1 MPALDSN
8 PYRGRRVVVLGLG
21 RSGEAAARLLAH
33 CGAQVIA
40 LESAEAPDFA
50 VRASGLNELGI
61 ETRFGAAAHEF
72 GASCDLAVISPGI
85 DPTAALARNV
95 LARGIRTIAEIELA
109 HSLDRTPVVAI
120 TGTNGKTTTTE
131 LVAAMLQTGGLRSIA
146 GGNIGKPY
154 SEIVLEGNKF
164 DVLTLEVSSFQL
176 ERIETFR
183 PRVAVWLNLTPD
195 HLDRYRD
202 LDEYRAAKLQ
212 IFAHQSEDDFAI
224 VNATDVLPR
233 LRAKRTTF
241 SAYESNGDFS
251 LDGRSIRFQGQ
262 PVLDLESTRLRGPH
276 NAENAMAALGVARA
290 LGRTFASVVTAL
302 RDYQPA
308 PHRCEL
314 VAQRGGIDFVNDSK
328 ATNLDALEKAL
339 RSEARPVILIAGGK
353 DKGFAF
359 GSLAHL
365 VATKVR
371 RAVLIGEM
379 AERIESDWRAFVPC
393 ELAGYSLERA
403 FQLARA
409 AARPG
414 DVVLFSPGTS
424 SFDMFKNYA
433 DRGDQF
439 RILAQLAS

>member
-1 MPALDSN
+1 MSNPETN
-8 PYRGRRVVVLGLG
+8 PYRDQRVAVLGLG
-21 RSGEAAARLLAH
+21 RSGEAAARLLANR
-33 CGAQVIA
+33 GARVTV
-40 LESAEAPDFA
+40 LESGAATAFAEKAA
-50 VRASGLNELGI
+50 ALNTLGI
-61 ETRFGAAAHEF
+61 ETIFGEPTGTHDAAF
-72 GASCDLAVISPGI
+72 DLAVMSPGI
-85 DPTAALARNV
+85 DPATPLAQNI

-109 HSLDRTPVVAI
+109 HTLSRTPVVAI

-131 LVAAMLQTGGLRSIA
+131 LVAAMLLAAGTRTVA

-154 SEIVLEGNKF
+154 SEIVLEEKSH

-202 LDEYRAAKLQ
+202 LEEYRAAKLRVFDFQ
-212 IFAHQSEDDFAI
+212 ERDDDAI
-224 VNATDVLPR
+224 VNAVERLPS

-241 SAYESNGDFS
+241 NAYAPGADFA
-251 LDGRSIRFQGQ
+251 LDGRLIRFHGELA
-262 PVLDLESTRLRGPH
+262 LDLDATRLRGLH

-290 LGRTFASVVTAL
+290 LGLSFASVIEAL
-302 RDYQPA
+302 RAYQPA

-339 RSEARPVILIAGGK
+339 RSEERPVVLIAGGK
-353 DKGFAF
+353 DKGFTF
-359 GSLAHL
+359 GPLAHL

-379 AERIESDWRAFVPC
+379 AGRIESDWRAFVPC
-393 ELAGYSLERA
+393 EQAGYSLERA
-403 FQLARA
+403 VQLASE

-433 DRGDQF
+433 ERGDQF
-439 RILAQLAS
+439 RALAQSLS

>member
-1 MPALDSN
+1 MPVPDTN
-8 PYRGRRVVVLGLG
+8 PYRGQRVAVLGLG
-21 RSGEAAARLLAH
+21 RSGVAAARLLAR
-33 CGAQVIA
+33 CGAHVTT
-40 LESAEAPDFA
+40 LESADAADFA
-50 VRASGLNELGI
+50 TQSAALRELGV
-61 ETRFGAAAHEF
+61 ETLFGLAANAY
-72 GASCDLAVISPGI
+72 GAPCDLAVISPGI
-85 DPTAALARNV
+85 DPTSALARNI
-95 LARGIRTIAEIELA
+95 LARGTRTIAEIELA
-109 HSLDRTPVVAI
+109 WSLDPTPVVAI

-131 LVAAMLQTGGLRSIA
+131 LVAAMLQTGGKRTIA

-154 SEIVLEGNKF
+154 SEVVLEGQRL
-164 DVLTLEVSSFQL
+164 DMLTLEVSSFQL

-183 PRVAVWLNLTPD
+183 PQVAVWLNLTPD

-202 LDEYRAAKLQ
+202 LDEYRAAKLR
-212 IFAHQSEDDFAI
+212 IFDYQNADDFAI
-224 VNATDVLPR
+224 VNAADSLPG
-233 LRAKRTTF
+233 LRAKRVTF
-241 SAYESNGDFS
+241 SAYEPKGDFS
-251 LDGRSIRFQGQ
+251 LTARTIRFQGE
-262 PVLDLESTRLRGPH
+262 PVLDLGTTRLRGLH

-290 LGRTFASVVTAL
+290 LGLSFASVLTAL

-314 VAQRGGIDFVNDSK
+314 VAQRGGVDYVNDSK

-339 RSEARPVILIAGGK
+339 RSEERPVVLIAGGK

-393 ELAGYSLERA
+393 DLAGYSLERA
-403 FQLARA
+403 VQLASA
-409 AARPG
+409 SARPG
-414 DVVLFSPGTS
+414 DVVLLSPGTS

-439 RILAQLAS
+439 RVLAQSAS

>member
-1 MPALDSN
+1 MSSFANN
-8 PYRGRRVVVLGLG
+8 PYRGKRAIVLGLG
-21 RSGEAAARLLAH
+21 RSGDAAARLLAK
-33 CGAQVIA
+33 CGAQVTV
-40 LESAEAPDFA
+40 LES
-50 VRASGLNELGI
+50 
-61 ETRFGAAAHEF
+61 GAAAAFTAKASVLHENGITTVF
-72 GASCDLAVISPGI
+72 GDVANTHDASADLAVISPGI
-85 DPTAALARNV
+85 DPATPLAQNIFARN
-95 LARGIRTIAEIELA
+95 IHTMAEIELA
-109 HSLDRTPVVAI
+109 HSLDKTPVVAI

-131 LVAAMLQTGGLRSIA
+131 IVAAMLLSAGLRAVA

-154 SEIVLEGNKF
+154 SEIVLEDEEF
-164 DVLTLEVSSFQL
+164 DVLALEVSSFQL

-183 PRVAVWLNLTPD
+183 PRVAAWLNLTPD

-202 LDEYRAAKLQ
+202 LAEYRAAKLH
-212 IFAHQSEDDFAI
+212 IFDYQTKDDHAV
-224 VNATDVLPR
+224 VNAGETLPG
-233 LRAKRTTF
+233 LMAQRTTF
-241 SAYESNGDFS
+241 NAYQPGGDFS
-251 LDGRSIRFQGQ
+251 LEGRTIQFRSQSI
-262 PVLDLESTRLRGPH
+262 LDLDTTRLRGQH

-290 LGRTFASVVTAL
+290 LDLSFASVLPAL
-302 RDYQPA
+302 QEYRPA

-339 RSEARPVILIAGGK
+339 RAEERPVVLIAGGK

-359 GSLAHL
+359 GSLASL

-379 AERIESDWRAFVPC
+379 AGSIESDWHAFVPC
-393 ELAGYSLERA
+393 EQAGYSLERA
-403 FQLARA
+403 FQLASQ

-439 RILAQLAS
+439 RVLAQSVS